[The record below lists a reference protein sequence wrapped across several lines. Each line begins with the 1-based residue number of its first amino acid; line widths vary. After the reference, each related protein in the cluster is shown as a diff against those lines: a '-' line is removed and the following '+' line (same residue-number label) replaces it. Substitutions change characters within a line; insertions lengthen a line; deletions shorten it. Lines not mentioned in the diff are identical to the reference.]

1 MILVY
6 NRTVDSFAS
15 VAQWIEYRLPKPLV
29 GGSNPSRCIF
39 ILRQNMAQHTRTLF
53 TGDIFGRK
61 SGWNF

>member
-39 ILRQNMAQHTRTLF
+39 
-53 TGDIFGRK
+53 
-61 SGWNF
+61 